1 MNKVAFVIGHN
12 KNDKGAY
19 SKELGFSEWDYWNY
33 FYINNLCHLGDLF
46 NHSLSSSYTSRQK
59 SMSNLTKDYDLV
71 FELHFN
77 AGPLSA
83 NGVEALIYSGNNK
96 MKIIAELYCK
106 LMSDKLSLR
115 NRGCKEKS
123 SGNGFGFLK
132 LTKGDAIL
140 LEPFFGSNKSDCNKY
155 SHKQHALVI
164 EEVINKYN
172 KL

>member
-83 NGVEALIYSGNNK
+83 NGVEAIIYSGNNK

-106 LMSDKLSLR
+106 LMSDKLSLS
-115 NRGCKEKS
+115 NRGCKEKI

-155 SHKQHALVI
+155 RHKEHALII
-164 EEVINKYN
+164 EDLINTYN